1 VKPILEINDL
11 TVTLKRPFNTLTA
24 LDRATLTIGQGEVLG
39 LVGESG
45 AGKSLTGAAIV
56 DLLVPPLR
64 RTGGSI
70 HLSGRRIDTL
80 SPDAMRKVRGREIG
94 FIFQDP
100 STSLNPVLTI
110 GHQLVETMMTHLPI
124 DGREARK
131 RAIAWIDRIGI
142 PEPERRF
149 AQYPHEF
156 SGGMR
161 QRIVI
166 ALALCAEPSLVIAD
180 EPTTALDVSVQARV
194 LQLLKDLHT
203 ETGVAMLLITHDLG
217 VIAKMADRVAVLYT
231 GRVVEI
237 GPTAEILARP
247 RHHYTRGLMQAT
259 PTPDMRTR
267 RLDAIPG
274 SMPSLNAIPAGCS
287 FHPRC
292 PRQDQT
298 CREHRPDLSGIKNG
312 FACWHPAGEGTSS

>member
-1 VKPILEINDL
+1 MTPILEVNDL
-11 TVTLKRPFNTLTA
+11 TVTMKRPFRTLTA
-24 LDRATLTIGQGEVLG
+24 LDRVTLTIGKGEVLG

-56 DLLVPPLR
+56 NLLVPPLR
-64 RTGGSI
+64 QTGGSI
-70 HLSGRRIDTL
+70 ALAGRRIDTL
-80 SPDAMRKVRGREIG
+80 SRDDMRKVRGREIG

-100 STSLNPVLTI
+100 STSLNPVLSI
-110 GHQLVETMMTHLPI
+110 GHQLIETMMTHLPI
-124 DGREARK
+124 GRDEARR

-142 PEPERRF
+142 PEAERRLD
-149 AQYPHEF
+149 QYPHEF

-194 LQLLKDLHT
+194 LQLLKDLHG

-237 GPTAEILARP
+237 GPTSAILNSP
-247 RHHYTRGLMQAT
+247 HHHYTHGLMKAT
-259 PTPDMRTR
+259 PTPNMQTQ

-274 SMPSLNAIPAGCS
+274 SMPNLAAIPSGCS

-292 PRQDQT
+292 PRSDAT
-298 CREHRPDLSGIKNG
+298 CRDHLPRLSGVESG
-312 FACWHPAGEGTSS
+312 FACWHPLSAGGTS